1 LGLSGRVPVRVPA
14 ATKTEL
20 LDLLEEA
27 LAAGWTLRVACRVL
41 DLPERRAHRWARRRE
56 AGRLADAK
64 PGGVPVHGI
73 LPEERE
79 AILALF
85 EAWGEVDRSHR
96 RLAHRGSYVG
106 LVWVSP
112 ATVRRVLVLADKHF
126 RPLPRPPKGERRP
139 FPEWAQ
145 YTPNSI
151 WIYDSTHFTRCAMT
165 VLIIED
171 LVSRKWIDHVVSVEE
186 THTQVQLAFT
196 AALQAEGLYDAALER
211 GDALTDQGL
220 LDPDTDDGAGP
231 ILLAVSDNGSQMIA
245 RDTRKFMAM
254 LAIAQHFGRPSTPT
268 DQAWI
273 ESLNGTIKVE
283 WPHLLAITDPA
294 VLRAELEIVRT
305 EYNTIRL
312 HSGIGYVTPQD
323 EHQGRG
329 ETIRKARQ
337 AGLEQ
342 ARLRRLAHHRA
353 ERENQPSRGPH
364 DAG

>member
-1 LGLSGRVPVRVPA
+1 
-14 ATKTEL
+14 
-20 LDLLEEA
+20 
-27 LAAGWTLRVACRVL
+27 
-41 DLPERRAHRWARRRE
+41 
-56 AGRLADAK
+56 
-64 PGGVPVHGI
+64 
-73 LPEERE
+73 
-79 AILALF
+79 LF
-85 EAWGEVDRSHR
+85 EQWGEVDRSHR
-96 RLAHRGSYVG
+96 RLAHRGSYEG

-126 RPLPRPPKGERRP
+126 RPIPRPPRGERRP
-139 FPEWAQ
+139 FPEWAE

-151 WIYDSTHFTRCAMT
+151 WIYDSTHFTRCGMT

-171 LVSRKWIDHVVSVEE
+171 LVSRKWISHVVSVEE
-186 THTQVQLAFT
+186 THTQVQVAFT
-196 AALQAEGLYDAALER
+196 AALHAEALYETALER
-211 GDALTDQGL
+211 AGTGRV
-220 LDPDTDDGAGP
+220 DPDIDDGLSP

-273 ESLNGTIKVE
+273 ESLNGTIKAE

-294 VLRAELEIVRT
+294 VLRAELDVVRA

-312 HSGIGYVTPQD
+312 HSGIGYVTPED
-323 EHQGRG
+323 EHTGRG
-329 ETIRKARQ
+329 EAIRKARQ

-353 ERENQPSRGPH
+353 ERENQPTPGPH

>member
-1 LGLSGRVPVRVPA
+1 MDA
-14 ATKTEL
+14 ATKTGLLGL
-20 LDLLEEA
+20 LDHA
-27 LAAGWTLRVACRVL
+27 IGQGWTLRAACRVL
-41 DLPERRAHRWARRRE
+41 DLPERRARRWTRRRG
-56 AGRLADAK
+56 AGRLVDAK
-64 PGGVPVHGI
+64 PGGTPLHGI

-96 RLAHRGSYVG
+96 RLAHRGSYER

-126 RPLPRPPKGERRP
+126 RPIPRPPRGERRP
-139 FPEWAQ
+139 FPEWAE

-151 WIYDSTHFTRCAMT
+151 WIYDSTHFTRCGMT
-165 VLIIED
+165 VLVIED
-171 LVSRKWIDHVVSVEE
+171 LVSRKWISHLVSVEE
-186 THTQVQLAFT
+186 THTQVQVAFT
-196 AALQAEGLYDAALER
+196 AALQAEGLYENALER
-211 GDALTDQGL
+211 ADTLTERGL
-220 LDPDTDDGAGP
+220 LDPDTDDGLSP

-245 RDTRKFMAM
+245 RDTRTFMAM
-254 LAIAQHFGRPSTPT
+254 LAIAQHFGRPATPT

-273 ESLNGTIKVE
+273 ESLNGTIKAE

-294 VLRAELEIVRT
+294 VLRAELELVRT
-305 EYNTIRL
+305 QYNTIRL
-312 HSGIGYVTPQD
+312 HSGIGYVTPED
-323 EHQGRG
+323 EHTGRG
-329 ETIRKARQ
+329 EAIRKARQ

-353 ERENQPSRGPH
+353 ERENQEPRGPH